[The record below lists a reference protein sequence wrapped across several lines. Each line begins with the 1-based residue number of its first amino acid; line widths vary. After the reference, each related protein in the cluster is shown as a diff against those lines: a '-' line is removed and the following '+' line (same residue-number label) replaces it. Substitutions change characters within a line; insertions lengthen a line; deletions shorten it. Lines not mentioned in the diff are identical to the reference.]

1 MKYEDEALAEWLD
14 GMDVPL
20 AATNSALITFRKT
33 STSISFSTDD
43 DSHSPAMYPFMLSRP
58 VGHCALESLGIR
70 VSVMVTSP
78 ISRRTL
84 LRGLGVTMGLPLLEA
99 MMPLP
104 LTALEVG
111 VGVGDSGGTPNR
123 LAVLYM
129 ANGVNPNHWTPK
141 GVGRNFQPSEILMP
155 LTDLREELLV
165 LTNLWNAAT
174 NTGDGHYV
182 KTGGFL
188 TSTTITRTTGANLCA
203 GNVSMDQRIAQRIGH
218 LTPLPS
224 LELGIEPV
232 TTGVDTNVGFTRLY
246 GSHIAWSTPTTPLSK
261 EINPRHAFDR
271 LFRLDPN
278 AAAGRGDD
286 TSVLDYVADDTK
298 RLQKRLGKSDQHK
311 LGEYFES
318 VRAVEKRIEFDR
330 KRKSEEYQMDP
341 LARKEIEAMGRRLDL
356 YNDPAEASKRGV
368 NHTEH
373 VRLMLDIMALAF
385 WTDSTRVST
394 FMFGNAVS
402 GRDFSFIGVPGGHH
416 ENSHHSGK
424 EEKLGNYKKINIWH
438 VEQLAYF
445 LNRLKSI
452 REGNGTL
459 LDHSA
464 VLFGAGM
471 RDGNAHDPVNLPL
484 ILAGRAGGTLSPGR
498 HLVYEKRTPMANL
511 HLSLLKRLGVPAE
524 RFADSSGELKGL
536 DDPSYGEAKI

>member
-1 MKYEDEALAEWLD
+1 
-14 GMDVPL
+14 
-20 AATNSALITFRKT
+20 
-33 STSISFSTDD
+33 
-43 DSHSPAMYPFMLSRP
+43 
-58 VGHCALESLGIR
+58 
-70 VSVMVTSP
+70 MVTAP

-84 LRGLGVTMGLPLLEA
+84 LRGLGVTMGLPLLDA

-104 LTALEVG
+104 LSALEVG
-111 VGVGDSGGTPNR
+111 VGLGDSAGTPNR

-141 GVGRNFQPSEILMP
+141 GVGRNFQPSEILTP
-155 LTDLREELLV
+155 LADLREELLV

-232 TTGVDTNVGFTRLY
+232 TTGVDTNVGFTRLD
-246 GSHIAWSTPTTPLSK
+246 GPHIAWSTPTTPLSK

-278 AAAGRGDD
+278 VAAGRGDD
-286 TSVLDYVADDTK
+286 TSVLDFVADDTK

-311 LGEYFES
+311 LSEYFES

-330 KRKSEEYQMDP
+330 KRKSEEYRLDP
-341 LARKEIEAMGRRLDL
+341 LARQEIEVLGRRLDL

-368 NHTEH
+368 NHTERT
-373 VRLMLDIMALAF
+373 VLPPQ
-385 WTDSTRVST
+385 WVSR
-394 FMFGNAVS
+394 S
-402 GRDFSFIGVPGGHH
+402 PHRGV
-416 ENSHHSGK
+416 
-424 EEKLGNYKKINIWH
+424 
-438 VEQLAYF
+438 
-445 LNRLKSI
+445 
-452 REGNGTL
+452 
-459 LDHSA
+459 
-464 VLFGAGM
+464 
-471 RDGNAHDPVNLPL
+471 VNLEQFV
-484 ILAGRAGGTLSPGR
+484 ATFG
-498 HLVYEKRTPMANL
+498 
-511 HLSLLKRLGVPAE
+511 
-524 RFADSSGELKGL
+524 
-536 DDPSYGEAKI
+536 